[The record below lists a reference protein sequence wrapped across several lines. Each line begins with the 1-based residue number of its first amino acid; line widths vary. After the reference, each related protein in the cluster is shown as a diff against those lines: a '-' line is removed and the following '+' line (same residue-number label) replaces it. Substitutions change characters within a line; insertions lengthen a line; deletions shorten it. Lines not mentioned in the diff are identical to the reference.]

1 MTMPVPFHI
10 PGALR
15 EFTGGRSEVEIG
27 GSPNTWRK
35 RCQPVVDLPDRMTT
49 E

>member
-1 MTMPVPFHI
+1 MPVPFHI

-27 GSPNTWRK
+27 GSRNT
-35 RCQPVVDLPDRMTT
+35 LA
-49 E
+49 EALSAL